1 MAIKNGEFEFGIVVV
16 VVVVFFFPSLFSVR
30 LSFFL
35 LEGTFGIVERLLF
48 SLSELLYERRNIWHV

>member
-16 VVVVFFFPSLFSVR
+16 VFFFPFLFSVR

-48 SLSELLYERRNIWHV
+48 SLSELLYERRNIWHG